1 MRSDESSSSSSSSS
15 RASSKPRNVIPTL
28 GFALL
33 FSEAKS
39 IKLFSRLIDLK
50 SFACTGGFDKSS
62 PDAVGVGVGAEG
74 SSQVSV
80 SALPE
85 RSRSSSERGLTVPS
99 EDPWPVVSWKS
110 NKALGFFL
118 T

>member
-15 RASSKPRNVIPTL
+15 RASSKPRNVIPDL

-50 SFACTGGFDKSS
+50 SFACTGGFDKS
-62 PDAVGVGVGAEG
+62 VGVGVGVGKEG